1 MIKCALK
8 TPELEFVYGTTKQA
22 IQAKLDAGNPFNV
35 DSYMK
40 YLYERI
46 QKTSVVNKY
55 IPYTVNECRDLRGK
69 YISYL

>member
-1 MIKCALK
+1 MIKCALNRD
-8 TPELEFVYGTTKQA
+8 ELEFVYGLTKQA

-46 QKTSVVNKY
+46 QKVADKD
-55 IPYTVNECRDLRGK
+55 RAAQF
-69 YISYL
+69 